1 MKKSLIVIPFILA
14 MYQTYL
20 VNRIWQFELPVNIMV
35 GIFFTVA
42 MYVIFYLF
50 IKNIEPKK
58 IKKKVRMFLLM
69 VSIVVSVLVM
79 IFNFDFLVKKY
90 KPTSVTIEQDKS
102 QPIMISYIV
111 KDNVI
116 QPLDQKEKCNHC
128 ELTFEKCKSAIIV
141 LEKGET
147 TGNILIKEG
156 KKEKQVEW
164 QDDLGI
170 YVYEVTENRVM
181 TLLSTIR
188 MFLSFAMIEILSYI
202 LCLSSYY
209 LYKEK
214 KSLLLPTLIVIAIV
228 RIAFYQEIQFNV
240 TFLDSVDYRKHSF
253 EELFSGKLQ
262 DRTPLYPL
270 FIQFFI
276 LVCGG
281 DIWKNF
287 TCIAQIIISFL
298 ATIYFYKTLRIVV
311 KWEKLIAII
320 TFLYGVS
327 VAVMGWDTI
336 ILTESL
342 ALSTTVWFCYLMF
355 KYLKTNQLKYGI
367 SSTILIFLMTFLRP
381 SFIGFVAIV
390 FAFFLVKIALE
401 KENRKKDRICLL
413 VSSITIILI
422 LGYATAFYQ
431 QYDIFSITKASV
443 RQDLDVCMHQ
453 GFYKNSKDEQFIK
466 DVEESN
472 KRAEQQGILPWNA
485 TMEILE
491 QYGNKRVQELV
502 KISKKESRKEY
513 IKYVANLITT
523 EAEECFSSYHSL
535 CISKVPNM
543 KYNLIR
549 TFTFLK
555 FLTVYLIM
563 IIEAIISIYKWIKY
577 KKPDWIHLGLFG
589 FIMAMLFT
597 SFIGTNAEFMR
608 TAICVVPFSY
618 LALGIII
625 SEGIEKYKEKSKN
638 KLRNR
643 RVEENH
649 EEKISKNTNLN
660 YINNTINF

>member
-1 MKKSLIVIPFILA
+1 

-20 VNRIWQFELPVNIMV
+20 VNRIWEFELPINIMV
-35 GIFFTVA
+35 GIFFTVV
-42 MYVIFYLF
+42 MYVSFYLF
-50 IKNIEPKK
+50 FKNIQLNKV
-58 IKKKVRMFLLM
+58 KKKVRINLLIL
-69 VSIVVSVLVM
+69 SIVVSVLVL
-79 IFNFDFLVKKY
+79 IFNFDFFVKSY
-90 KPTSVTIEQDKS
+90 IPTTVTIEHDKS
-102 QPIMISYIV
+102 QPVTISYIV

-116 QPLDQKEKCNHC
+116 QPLDQKEKSNHY
-128 ELTFEKCKSAIIV
+128 ELTFEKCKDAIIV

-156 KKEKQVEW
+156 TREKRVEW
-164 QDDLGI
+164 QDDLEI
-170 YVYEVTENRVM
+170 YVYEVNANREM

-214 KSLLLPTLIVIAIV
+214 KSLLLPTLIIIAIV
-228 RIAFYQEIQFNV
+228 RIAFYQEIKFNV
-240 TFLDSVDYRKHSF
+240 TFLDSVDYRNHSF

-276 LVCGG
+276 LICGE
-281 DIWKNF
+281 IWKNF

-298 ATIYFYKTLRIVV
+298 ATIYFYKTLRMVV

-355 KYLKTNQLKYGI
+355 SYLKTKQLKYGI
-367 SSTILIFLMTFLRP
+367 FATILIFLMTFLRP

-390 FAFFLVKIALE
+390 FAFFLVKMILE
-401 KENRKKDRICLL
+401 KEHRKKDRVCFL
-413 VSSITIILI
+413 VSTITLILV

-443 RQDLDVCMHQ
+443 RQDLHVCIHQ

-466 DVEESN
+466 DVEDSI

-491 QYGNKRVQELV
+491 QYGNKKVQELV

-513 IKYVANLITT
+513 IKYVVNLVNT
-523 EAEECFSSYHSL
+523 EAEEYFDSYHSL
-535 CISKVPNM
+535 CIDKVPNM
-543 KYNLIR
+543 KYNLIK

-555 FLTVYLIM
+555 FSTVYLIL
-563 IIEAIISIYKWIKY
+563 IIEAFISAYKWIKY
-577 KKPDWIHLGLFG
+577 RKPDWIHLGLFG
-589 FIMAMLFT
+589 FIVAMLFT
-597 SFIGTNAEFMR
+597 SFAGTNAEFMR

-625 SEGIEKYKEKSKN
+625 SEGIEKYKGKS
-638 KLRNR
+638 
-643 RVEENH
+643 
-649 EEKISKNTNLN
+649 
-660 YINNTINF
+660 